1 MVPIQYTVVHR
12 GTQGYTGVHRGAV
25 LYCTQGY
32 TGVHKGTLG
41 YTGVQRGTQGYTEIH
56 RGTRGYTGVHR
67 GTQGYIGAHGG
78 MHTQGCSEAHRQ
90 NPLYCMFVPP
100 LKSRKTSNERAI
112 ARSSRGGEGGV
123 FLTACGEK
131 MRTGTKSWRAKCV
144 ARGAMCVALSD
155 GHFQAKISRRE
166 NDISK
171 EVYSELQTLNPK
183 P

>member
-1 MVPIQYTVVHR
+1 VVPIQYTVVHR

-90 NPLYCMFVPP
+90 NPL
-100 LKSRKTSNERAI
+100 S
-112 ARSSRGGEGGV
+112 
-123 FLTACGEK
+123 
-131 MRTGTKSWRAKCV
+131 
-144 ARGAMCVALSD
+144 
-155 GHFQAKISRRE
+155 
-166 NDISK
+166 ISK
-171 EVYSELQTLNPK
+171 GGTSMPRDPTSAEQEVAQAASGHATATWVTGSDSLSCRAALHLPAMKGYAASFPHV
-183 P
+183 